1 MGYAKK
7 ILILGEVTKGFGTGA
22 VKGVATVE
30 QIGQRTKC
38 TVDIFNLKDITKGIF
53 AFGIT
58 TDNCPVYV
66 ERLGLK
72 GKISTSFGLGEI
84 DIKGNMYCVLSYI
97 SEENVIPIAWGA
109 NNAKKLWETNILD
122 GFKSITRPKMFA
134 GKIEKVEQKKEAYA
148 STPLRDNT
156 VKTPLQTQQTQ
167 VSYNNQKANDNKKN
181 YDEQYHSSVPKS
193 IYEKLKNKE
202 NQQKES
208 SSVLGRA
215 SDEGG
220 NYKPVTV
227 PKITVAKISKV
238 IDDAILDYDDERI
251 SDVGFYPPDTA
262 SRNVLK
268 ESAAAAESV
277 IQAQNKK
284 GFYEAFEEV
293 PKELVDDYTSNTIN
307 GSFYRPLKEKKDQE
321 TQFVR
326 YEEDQTEYEDNP
338 IVRFYKDDEKNYD
351 QVNNGQN
358 NSPRYISSWGGYNN
372 IKLKDLENQN
382 DVKEEAAG
390 QSLNGKSNNEKENTE
405 QGETQDNYF
414 ESVKNRLDKL
424 FEQSPPEDRLNKLMP
439 DTYWVKVE
447 LAKDQYYVVG
457 LIGEGPDYIG
467 YGVPGV
473 FSVNPPKELQ
483 GYCKWMAVDL
493 EKPYGEG
500 YWMMYQDADNGES
513 INLDLI

>member
-7 ILILGEVTKGFGTGA
+7 ILIMGEVTKGFGTGA

-58 TDNCPVYV
+58 SDSCPVYV

-72 GKISTSFGLGEI
+72 GKISTAFGLGDI
-84 DIKGNMYCVLSYI
+84 DIKGNLYCVLTYI
-97 SEENVIPIAWGA
+97 SEENIIPIAWGA

-134 GKIEKVEQKKEAYA
+134 GKLEKVEPKNDVYA
-148 STPLRDNT
+148 SAPVTPDT
-156 VKTPLQTQQTQ
+156 DKIKTQQIQ
-167 VSYNNQKANDNKKN
+167 VYGQKSN
-181 YDEQYHSSVPKS
+181 EQPKDFTEEYKSPVPKS
-193 IYEKLKNKE
+193 IYEKLKNKS
-202 NQQKES
+202 NQQS
-208 SSVLGRA
+208 TVLGRA
-215 SDEGG
+215 SNDETH
-220 NYKPVTV
+220 YKPAGV

-238 IDDAILDYDDERI
+238 IDDAILSYEDERI
-251 SDVGFYPPDTA
+251 SDVGYYPPEV
-262 SRNVLK
+262 SPRNILK
-268 ESAAAAESV
+268 ESAAAAEVLTLAKS
-277 IQAQNKK
+277 QKD
-284 GFYEAFEEV
+284 FYQAFEEV
-293 PKELVDDYTSNTIN
+293 PKELVDEYAINTIK
-307 GSFYRPLKEKKDQE
+307 GSFYRPLKEQKADEFLLREDKQTQYEQNSTTKDYQEEEFIAQKQSYQEQEEFEDQE
-321 TQFVR
+321 Q
-326 YEEDQTEYEDNP
+326 
-338 IVRFYKDDEKNYD
+338 
-351 QVNNGQN
+351 QN
-358 NSPRYISSWGGYNN
+358 NRPRYISSWGGYNN
-372 IKLKDLENQN
+372 IKLKDMDNQN
-382 DVKEEAAG
+382 EKDES
-390 QSLNGKSNNEKENTE
+390 QNLNGKSDTE
-405 QGETQDNYF
+405 QNKEQQQTDNQSNYF
-414 ESVKNRLDKL
+414 ESVKDQLDKI
-424 FEQSPPEDRLNKLMP
+424 FEKSPPEDRLNKLMP

-447 LAKDQYYVVG
+447 LAKNQYYVVG

-473 FSVNPPKELQ
+473 YSVNPPKELQ